1 MSENVRRV
9 LKVCCVAGLVV
20 LAFVG
25 LGPAT
30 WQPRSGLGWEIDH
43 FAGYCVVTLMVCV
56 AWPRPVVVGGALMV
70 FAVLL
75 EALQA
80 FMPDRSSYWLAAVYS
95 ACGVLAGAVLF
106 ELFMRA
112 RRWFQSEARVL
123 AHDGI
128 AVRASLADQP
138 RGL

>member
-1 MSENVRRV
+1 MQRV

-123 AHDGI
+123 AHDGL
-128 AVRASLADQP
+128 AVRANLSDQP

>member
-1 MSENVRRV
+1 MSENVQRV

-43 FAGYCVVTLMVCV
+43 FAGYCVITLIVCL
-56 AWPRPVVVGGALMV
+56 AWPRPVVVGGVLIA

-75 EALQA
+75 EVLQA

-95 ACGVLAGAVLF
+95 ACGVLAGALIS
-106 ELFMRA
+106 ELFRRA
-112 RRWFQSEARVL
+112 RSWFQSEARVM
-123 AHDGI
+123 AYDDI
-128 AVRASLADQP
+128 SVRASLGDQP
-138 RGL
+138 RGI

>member
-1 MSENVRRV
+1 MSENVQRV

>member
-1 MSENVRRV
+1 MSENVQRV

-30 WQPRSGLGWEIDH
+30 WQPRTGLGWEIDH

-123 AHDGI
+123 AHDGL
-128 AVRASLADQP
+128 AVRANLSDQP

>member
-1 MSENVRRV
+1 MSDSVQRV

-43 FAGYCVVTLMVCV
+43 FAGYCVMTLMVCV
-56 AWPRPVVVGGALMV
+56 AWPRPVVVGGALVV

-75 EALQA
+75 EGLQA

-95 ACGVLAGAVLF
+95 ASGVLAGALVA